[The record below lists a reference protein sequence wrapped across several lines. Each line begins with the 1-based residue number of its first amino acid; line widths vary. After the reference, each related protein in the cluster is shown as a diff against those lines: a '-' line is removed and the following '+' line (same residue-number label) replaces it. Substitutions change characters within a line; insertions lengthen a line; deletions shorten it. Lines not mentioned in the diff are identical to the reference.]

1 MTTNNFEIILLAY
14 LDARA
19 KFDEQFA
26 IKYNNPKKSIKECA
40 RYICNEMS
48 KKAENGCAVGTDED
62 VFGMAVHYYDEPN
75 LDCSFAPDNVAK
87 VVATINPEPKKP
99 KSEPKPTA
107 KKAEA
112 KKAEAKKTPKSAPNL
127 FGQPTAKAKAK
138 TASGQKQ
145 ISLFGDYNPFK

>member
-1 MTTNNFEIILLAY
+1 MTTNNFEVILLAY

-40 RYICNEMS
+40 RYICNEMA

-75 LDCSFAPDNVAK
+75 LDCSFVPDNVAK
-87 VVATINPEPKKP
+87 VVATINPEPKKIEKP
-99 KSEPKPTA
+99 KREPKPTP
-107 KKAEA
+107 
-112 KKAEAKKTPKSAPNL
+112 KKAEAKKTPKSAPNR

-138 TASGQKQ
+138 TASEPKH